1 MSHGLIVFDT
11 YAMQFIH
18 FQVIL
23 KCLTA
28 FWAIC
33 PSQHKSESA
42 YALGVWVTIKIYA
55 NGCLLLLFIILSDT
69 FQLNPVS
76 LDKQVTADVIFP
88 ESSCLEII
96 RGQQLPHQHQK
107 QS

>member
-1 MSHGLIVFDT
+1 
-11 YAMQFIH
+11 
-18 FQVIL
+18 
-23 KCLTA
+23 
-28 FWAIC
+28 
-33 PSQHKSESA
+33 
-42 YALGVWVTIKIYA
+42 
-55 NGCLLLLFIILSDT
+55 LSIATVHYTVRYLDT

-96 RGQQLPHQHQK
+96 RAQQLPHQHQK